1 MTGINKR
8 KRQSRAA
15 GRMGGRP
22 QKDIAHAECSGDAR
36 SMIEDL
42 ESDLDISNHG
52 KLPSLAINIQ
62 LISANC
68 ILL

>member
-8 KRQSRAA
+8 KRQSCAA

-22 QKDIAHAECSGDAR
+22 KKDMAYAECSVDAR

-52 KLPSLAINIQ
+52 KLPSLSIKIQ

-68 ILL
+68 LLL

>member
-8 KRQSRAA
+8 KRQTRAA
-15 GRMGGRP
+15 GTLGGRP
-22 QKDIAHAECSGDAR
+22 KKEMAHAECSVDSR

-42 ESDLDISNHG
+42 ESDLDISNHC
-52 KLPSLAINIQ
+52 KLPSLSIKIQ

-68 ILL
+68 LLL